1 MVLQFHF
8 VITTIIGTSH
18 DIYGYDLDYPTLL
31 RMANIPTLEDR
42 RVEAFNKF
50 TYKTLKN
57 PKYAHWFPR
66 NIPERMTRNTA
77 TYKEETSLGN
87 ILYNS
92 PIFSMR
98 RLLNRSKNIEQVDL
112 TGFFNAP

>member
-50 TYKTLKN
+50 TYKTLKTQSML
-57 PKYAHWFPR
+57 
-66 NIPERMTRNTA
+66 IGSQEISL
-77 TYKEETSLGN
+77 KE
-87 ILYNS
+87 
-92 PIFSMR
+92 
-98 RLLNRSKNIEQVDL
+98 
-112 TGFFNAP
+112 